1 MAWTLT
7 KLSNS
12 IMPTCPSMECRLTKH
27 HFSNSCVSFKLHVPP
42 DVPVLLVFWV
52 ACISHATLS
61 ALPARVM
68 QHFLHCLQQSLN
80 INWMPALM
88 SEDFFAACMSHCN
101 TFWVACK
108 SHATLSAL
116 TAVVMQHQLDA
127 CINEQKLLCC
137 LHESCNT
144 RYQTCS
150 AGFQHDR
157 QYRVN
162 LSGLKA
168 ISHCCIFVQ
177 LIHAQQ
183 RLESLPLHATSFAGG
198 FRQLAA
204 CMVLPGNTANEEA
217 RECCALS
224 TSNYLCAMLIIMF

>member
-1 MAWTLT
+1 MTLTSACPVMAWTLT

-52 ACISHATLS
+52 AFI
-61 ALPARVM
+61 
-68 QHFLHCLQQSLN
+68 
-80 INWMPALM
+80 
-88 SEDFFAACMSHCN
+88 
-101 TFWVACK
+101 